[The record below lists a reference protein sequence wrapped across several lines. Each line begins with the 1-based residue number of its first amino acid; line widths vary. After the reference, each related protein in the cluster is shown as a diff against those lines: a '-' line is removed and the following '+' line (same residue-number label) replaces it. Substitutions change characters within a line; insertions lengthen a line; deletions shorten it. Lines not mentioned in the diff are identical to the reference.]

1 MALPRINSA
10 PKYEMTVPSTGQKI
24 MYRPFLVKEEKVLMM
39 AMETG
44 DDAGG
49 IRAIVDTITS
59 CVQEDF
65 DANPLKSYDI
75 EYLFLQIRAKSV
87 GEKSTITIACKKCE
101 HHNPHTIDLEAMKV
115 SGIDQG
121 DEDIELTPEITV
133 SMKFPEYKD
142 LLLSGINKEE
152 LSQIE
157 TIFKLIG
164 KCIDG
169 VKTPDEYFSMK
180 DESEQEIKEFLES
193 LNTEQFGKIRAFVEG
208 MPKLK
213 HDAIFDCE
221 ECGEHNEQE
230 LSGIQSFFS

>member
-75 EYLFLQIRAKSV
+75 EYLFR
-87 GEKSTITIACKKCE
+87 
-101 HHNPHTIDLEAMKV
+101 
-115 SGIDQG
+115 
-121 DEDIELTPEITV
+121 
-133 SMKFPEYKD
+133 
-142 LLLSGINKEE
+142 
-152 LSQIE
+152 
-157 TIFKLIG
+157 
-164 KCIDG
+164 
-169 VKTPDEYFSMK
+169 
-180 DESEQEIKEFLES
+180 
-193 LNTEQFGKIRAFVEG
+193 
-208 MPKLK
+208 
-213 HDAIFDCE
+213 
-221 ECGEHNEQE
+221 
-230 LSGIQSFFS
+230 